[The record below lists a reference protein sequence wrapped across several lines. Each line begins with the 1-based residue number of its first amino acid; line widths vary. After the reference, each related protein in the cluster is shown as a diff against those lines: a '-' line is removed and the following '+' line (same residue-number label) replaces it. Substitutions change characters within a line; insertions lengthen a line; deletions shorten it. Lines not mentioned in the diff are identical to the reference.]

1 MEMQPLKGRV
11 ALVTGGSTGLGFGAA
26 KKLIEEGAVVYI
38 TGRRQAELDRAVG
51 ELGSSATAIQ
61 ADAANKADMLRVAD
75 TIKAAHGQLD
85 VLFANAGGGH
95 ATPLEDLTEDQIDR
109 ELSVNVKGVV
119 LTVQSLLPVLR
130 DGASF
135 VLNASITADMGL
147 PGFAVYASTKA
158 AVRSLARSW
167 TTDLKHR
174 KIRVN
179 TISPGVVPA
188 EGYSHV
194 QKLSDDDIAA
204 YAPRV
209 AAEIPAGRVGTAEDI
224 ANALVFLASD
234 SSKYITGIDLV
245 VDGGMTRVYAGRNR
259 AWARRNPRSAT
270 SSANSVARAPTGNEF
285 GT

>member
-1 MEMQPLKGRV
+1 MEMQSLKGRV
-11 ALVTGGSTGLGFGAA
+11 ALITGGSTGLGFGAA
-26 KKLIEEGAVVYI
+26 KKLIEEGAIVYI

-51 ELGSSATAIQ
+51 ELGSSASAIR
-61 ADAANKADMLRVAD
+61 ADAASKADMLRVAD
-75 TIKAAHGQLD
+75 TIKGAHGRLD
-85 VLFANAGGGH
+85 ILFANAGGGH
-95 ATPLEDLTEDQIDR
+95 ATPLEELTEEQIDR
-109 ELSVNVKGVV
+109 ELSVNIKGVV

-130 DGASF
+130 DGASV

-174 KIRVN
+174 RIRVN
-179 TISPGVVPA
+179 TISPGVVPT

-204 YAPRV
+204 YATRV
-209 AAEIPAGRVGTAEDI
+209 ATEIPAGRVGTAEDI
-224 ANALVFLASD
+224 AGALVFLASD

-245 VDGGMTRVYAGRNR
+245 VDGGMTRVYAGRN
-259 AWARRNPRSAT
+259 
-270 SSANSVARAPTGNEF
+270 
-285 GT
+285 